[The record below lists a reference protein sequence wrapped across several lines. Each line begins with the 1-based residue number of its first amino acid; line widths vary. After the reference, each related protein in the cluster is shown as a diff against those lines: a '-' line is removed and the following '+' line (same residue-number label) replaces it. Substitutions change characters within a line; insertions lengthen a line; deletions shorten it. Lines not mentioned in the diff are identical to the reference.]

1 MQFLPNAMELLV
13 DNRPI
18 NDTCRITE
26 WQTVEFACTPA
37 QGDELLLLLNGE
49 ALEPF
54 MRPGDPAWRWR
65 WNPQNAVGRF
75 AVLLQATRPDS
86 VAEEL
91 HAVIEV
97 APRKIDQERYTL
109 LLDNLQQNVYGL
121 IYTLAGGMIGI
132 RMQSLESPPESQ
144 LLQTYVHLLD
154 ERFSQLDRAIAQI
167 ARRPRTELRPHTE
180 RVEAGQARDWRPDPS
195 DWRSANVQAPTAHAQ
210 TPIPTEVSQARS
222 TPSAD
227 TYENRLVK
235 RLLDELWRR
244 TRLIAALAQRE
255 GGRASERSR
264 SISAIAVRCNEVTKR
279 LHELRAL
286 PFLAEVGPL
295 TSFHG
300 PTPALQREPAY
311 RVVYRFW
318 QDVRRYPF
326 IAVETPLFD
335 LPIQELPRL
344 YECWCLLQVAQ
355 ALLDLPD
362 VQVHEQKLV
371 VAAETDFTLALV
383 EDETLLVLGWSDL
396 TLRLRYQPRYRRN
409 PLRRTGGE
417 ADTTAHSLYSHPR
430 SSFISLD
437 RHTRIPDLA
446 VEIERPDKPPTVVL
460 FDAKYRLDASGGVP
474 EDALADA
481 YTYLGSIGLPSGERA
496 ARAAML
502 LFPGQGAAELY
513 SSGVGALPLLPGA
526 VGALQ
531 ERLEQLLTS

>member
-1 MQFLPNAMELLV
+1 MNLLV
-13 DNRPI
+13 DNHPI
-18 NDTCRITE
+18 SDACRITE

-37 QGDELLLLLNGE
+37 QGAELRLMLNGE

-75 AVLLQATRPDS
+75 AVLLQATWS
-86 VAEEL
+86 NGVVEEL
-91 HAVIEV
+91 RAVIEV

-109 LLDNLQQNVYGL
+109 LLDDLQQTVYGL
-121 IYTLAGGMIGI
+121 VYALAGAMIGAA
-132 RMQSLESPPESQ
+132 MQSPESPLEPQ
-144 LLQTYVHLLD
+144 LLQSYLHLLD

-167 ARRPRTELRPHTE
+167 ARRPRTELRPHAE
-180 RVEAGQARDWRPDPS
+180 RVEVGQARDWRLDPA
-195 DWRSANVQAPTAHAQ
+195 DWHSADVQAPVAHIQ

-222 TPSAD
+222 TPSTD

-255 GGRASERSR
+255 GSRAGERSR
-264 SISAIAVRCNEVTKR
+264 SFDTIALRCNQVTKR

-295 TSFHG
+295 ISFHG
-300 PTPALQREPAY
+300 PTPTLQREPAY

-318 QDVRRYPF
+318 QDLRRYPF

-344 YECWCLLQVAQ
+344 YECWCLLQVVQ

-362 VQVHEQKLV
+362 VQIHEQKLF

-383 EDETLLVLGWSDL
+383 EDEAILALGWHDL
-396 TLRLRYQPRYRRN
+396 TLRLRYQPRYRGT

-417 ADTTAHSLYSHPR
+417 AGSTPHSPR
-430 SSFISLD
+430 SRPRASFVSLD

-446 VEIERPDKPPTVVL
+446 VEIERSGMPPRVVL

-496 ARAAML
+496 ARAAVL
-502 LFPGQGAAELY
+502 LFPGQGAAEWY
-513 SSGVGALPLLPGA
+513 PSGVGALPLLPGA
-526 VGALQ
+526 VGPLQ
-531 ERLEQLLTS
+531 ERLEQLLMG